1 MSEYWVSHKRYHCKY
16 CNIYIADDVPSRQH
30 HENGM
35 RHKGNVE
42 RFVRGLYKAGEKAV
56 KDRDEEK
63 REMERISKAAA
74 AAYAQDVG
82 AGLGGVGSSSRDA
95 PAAAPAPKKPPTKPS
110 NPYANYSTAASLGYA
125 DPDAERAKAE
135 ADIRQTMG
143 VAGEWQFVQNYT
155 SASSA
160 PVRSEVPSVSE
171 DANGETAGSSEGD
184 RKREAPVDDIEDE
197 RVFKLRKKTVDIGLG
212 ELYDPGLIPIK
223 LKVKKEESTEPQP
236 ASSKTAVDDTKADA
250 QDALPADAKVK
261 IAWKRAAFQPAADEP
276 ASDDVKAHS
285 SGEGVP
291 EVKLEEF
298 GAAKEEVL
306 PAKIESEPQIPPEPV
321 KKEEVVSPSLEVPAP
336 TSLFRKRKLP
346 TRR

>member
-63 REMERISKAAA
+63 REMERISKVAA

-82 AGLGGVGSSSRDA
+82 AGLGGVGSSSRSA
-95 PAAAPAPKKPPTKPS
+95 PAAAPAPKKPQTKPS

-135 ADIRQTMG
+135 ANMRQTMG

-155 SASSA
+155 SASPA
-160 PVRSEVPSVSE
+160 PIQSEVLRVLE
-171 DANGETAGSSEGD
+171 DENGETAGPSEGD
-184 RKREAPVDDIEDE
+184 KKREAPVDDFEDE
-197 RVFKLRKKTVDIGLG
+197 RSFKLRKKTVDIGLG

-223 LKVKKEESTEPQP
+223 LKVKQEESTEPRP
-236 ASSKTAVDDTKADA
+236 ALSKTVVDDIEADA
-250 QDALPADAKVK
+250 QDALLGDAKVK
-261 IAWKRAAFQPAADEP
+261 IAWKRAAFQPAAEEP
-276 ASDDVKAHS
+276 VPDSVKANS
-285 SGEGVP
+285 NGEGVP
-291 EVKLEEF
+291 EVKPEES
-298 GAAKEEVL
+298 GAAKEVL
-306 PAKIESEPQIPPEPV
+306 HAEIEPEPPILSEAV
-321 KKEEVVSPSLEVPAP
+321 KKEEVISPSLEVLAP

>member
-1 MSEYWVSHKRYHCKY
+1 
-16 CNIYIADDVPSRQH
+16 
-30 HENGM
+30 M

-135 ADIRQTMG
+135 ADMRQTMG

-155 SASSA
+155 SASPA
-160 PVRSEVPSVSE
+160 PIRSEVPIVSE
-171 DANGETAGSSEGD
+171 DANGETAGSSDGD
-184 RKREAPVDDIEDE
+184 RKREAPVDDIDDE

-212 ELYDPGLIPIK
+212 ELYDPELIPIK
-223 LKVKKEESTEPQP
+223 LRAKKEESTEPQP
-236 ASSKTAVDDTKADA
+236 VSSKTAVDDIKAGA
-250 QDALPADAKVK
+250 QDALPTDAKVK
-261 IAWKRAAFQPAADEP
+261 IAWKRAAFQLADEDP
-276 ASDDVKAHS
+276 PPDGVKAN
-285 SGEGVP
+285 SGDEGDPKVKP
-291 EVKLEEF
+291 ES
-298 GAAKEEVL
+298 GAAKEEVH
-306 PAKIESEPQIPPEPV
+306 AKIELEFQIPSEPA
-321 KKEEVVSPSLEVPAP
+321 KKEEVISPSLGTPAP

>member
-95 PAAAPAPKKPPTKPS
+95 PTAAPAPKKPPTKPS

-135 ADIRQTMG
+135 ANIRQTMG
-143 VAGEWQFVQNYT
+143 VAGEWQFVQHYT
-155 SASSA
+155 SASPA
-160 PVRSEVPSVSE
+160 LVQSEVPSVSE
-171 DANGETAGSSEGD
+171 DANGETGSSVGD

-197 RVFKLRKKTVDIGLG
+197 RVFKLKKKRVNIGLG
-212 ELYDPGLIPIK
+212 ELHDPGLIPIK
-223 LKVKKEESTEPQP
+223 LKAKKEESTEPQP
-236 ASSKTAVDDTKADA
+236 ASSTTAVDDIKADA

-276 ASDDVKAHS
+276 APDGVMVDSG
-285 SGEGVP
+285 GEGAP
-291 EVKLEEF
+291 EAKLEKS
-298 GAAKEEVL
+298 GVTKEEVF
-306 PAKIESEPQIPPEPV
+306 PVKIEPEPQIPPEPV
-321 KKEEVVSPSLEVPAP
+321 KKEEVISPSLEAPAP

>member
-63 REMERISKAAA
+63 REMERISKVAA

-82 AGLGGVGSSSRDA
+82 AGLGGVGSSSSRSA

-110 NPYANYSTAASLGYA
+110 NPYANYSTAASLGYV
-125 DPDAERAKAE
+125 DPDVERAKAE
-135 ADIRQTMG
+135 ADMRQTMG
-143 VAGEWQFVQNYT
+143 VAGEWQYVQNYT
-155 SASSA
+155 SASPA
-160 PVRSEVPSVSE
+160 PIRSEVPSVSE
-171 DANGETAGSSEGD
+171 DANGEIAGSSMDD
-184 RKREAPVDDIEDE
+184 RKREAPVDEIEDE

-212 ELYDPGLIPIK
+212 EIYDPGLIPIK
-223 LKVKKEESTEPQP
+223 LKVKKEESMEPQP
-236 ASSKTAVDDTKADA
+236 TSSKTVVDNIKADA
-250 QDALPADAKVK
+250 QDALTNDAKVK

-276 ASDDVKAHS
+276 APDSVKAD
-285 SGEGVP
+285 SGGEDVP
-291 EVKLEEF
+291 KVKLEES
-298 GAAKEEVL
+298 GAVKEE
-306 PAKIESEPQIPPEPV
+306 
-321 KKEEVVSPSLEVPAP
+321 KKEEAICPPLDVPAP

-346 TRR
+346 TRH